1 MFCPS
6 CGTENQENA
15 QFCSKCGGQ
24 MATAPTQTAP
34 PAASVPLLPG
44 EVPTEIKGFNF
55 GAFALNFIWAF
66 AHNLIGWGI
75 IILVIG
81 LIPVVQ
87 IINIGFAIYLGVKGN
102 ELAWKKRRF
111 ESVQQFKETQR
122 VWNIAGII
130 VFCTFIPVSIAIT
143 GILAAVAIPNFLRAS
158 NQANANHL
166 QARRQAIPH
175 RGEENVL
182 EASDQAKYTNCL
194 QTLTGLK
201 VAEEMHVTD
210 NGVYTDQSDRLAIY
224 IIPGCTDPTG
234 AAAGCGDAL
243 TTRMKKNCDNV
254 MLHSLAG
261 GYDYEITGVA
271 KDRFR
276 ANICVNPKGYKPD
289 SYKDVNSTT
298 VMSCP

>member
-34 PAASVPLLPG
+34 PAASVPLPPG
-44 EVPTEIKGFNF
+44 EVPPEIKGFNF

-111 ESVQQFKETQR
+111 ESIQQFKETQR

-143 GILAAVAIPNFLRAS
+143 GILAAVAIPNFIRARETS
-158 NQANANHL
+158 L
-166 QARRQAIPH
+166 F
-175 RGEENVL
+175 
-182 EASDQAKYTNCL
+182 ASCRESL
-194 QTLTGLK
+194 SSMR
-201 VAEEMHVTD
+201 VAEEMYMSD
-210 NGVYTDQSDRLAIY
+210 KGVYTGDIDKLAMY
-224 IIPGCTDPTG
+224 TIPGCTDPTG
-234 AAAGCGDAL
+234 AAAGCGAAL
-243 TTRMKKNCDNV
+243 KTRLNKNCDNV
-254 MLHSLAG
+254 TLHLLAK
-261 GYDYEITGVA
+261 GYDYEITGIA

-276 ANICVNPKGYKPD
+276 ANICVNPRGYSPE
-289 SYKDVNSTT
+289 SYKDVTSTGPPIA
-298 VMSCP
+298 CPQ

>member
-1 MFCPS
+1 MFCPN

-24 MATAPTQTAP
+24 MATAPAQTAP
-34 PAASVPLLPG
+34 PAASVLLSPG
-44 EVPTEIKGFNF
+44 EVPPEIKGFNF

-143 GILAAVAIPNFLRAS
+143 GILAAVAIPNFIRARETS
-158 NQANANHL
+158 L
-166 QARRQAIPH
+166 F
-175 RGEENVL
+175 
-182 EASDQAKYTNCL
+182 ASCRESLSGVRT
-194 QTLTGLK
+194 
-201 VAEEMHVTD
+201 AEEMYMSDH
-210 NGVYTDQSDRLAIY
+210 GVYTDVPDRLATY
-224 IIPGCTDPTG
+224 MIPGCTNPN
-234 AAAGCGDAL
+234 GDDCKGFVPQRIGMRCKPGSL
-243 TTRMKKNCDNV
+243 KINV
-254 MLHSLAG
+254 PEG
-261 GYDYEITGVA
+261 GMDYQITGTA
-271 KDRFR
+271 KTQTEC
-276 ANICVNPKGYKPD
+276 NICVSSKGISPENFRDCLGNPAP
-289 SYKDVNSTT
+289 
-298 VMSCP
+298 SCPE